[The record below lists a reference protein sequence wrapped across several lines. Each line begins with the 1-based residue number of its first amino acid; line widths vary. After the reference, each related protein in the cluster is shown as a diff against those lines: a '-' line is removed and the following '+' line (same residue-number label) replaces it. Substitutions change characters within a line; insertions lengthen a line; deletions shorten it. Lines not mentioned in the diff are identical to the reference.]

1 MKRGNELDYKRG
13 QAGAE
18 GRIWRRGK
26 TNNLV
31 TTNLNV
37 STILKAYRFSYLVKI
52 QKLLY

>member
-1 MKRGNELDYKRG
+1 MEKRKD
-13 QAGAE
+13 
-18 GRIWRRGK
+18 I
-26 TNNLV
+26 NNLV